1 MTFYDDDKPDKGGE
15 VVPELKLRIGG
26 DDDDGVNSKMVN
38 LRQRLLEECEAEER
52 NMLLSEPPLP
62 SRWRRSIWYWMKL
75 GILIA
80 FLGLLAAVFLKWVGP
95 FFMDKSKTG
104 TVGQVIFTMINVHF
118 YFLGYVSKLSN
129 HQRGISILPTKE
141 LMPIINWEMATFST
155 PMLAVLVFASV
166 ALFPTVLL
174 PSTPSMWVAGM
185 TFGYGFGFLLI
196 ISAAAVGVSLP
207 YFIGSLFLHRI
218 QVRFLSQDFSV
229 HPLFSLPDSVHM
241 CGWLEKYPKKA
252 AILRAAGEGNW
263 FHQFKAVTLIR
274 ISPFPYI
281 IYNYCAVATNVKYG
295 PYILGSLVGMVPEIF
310 VAIYTGILIQTLAD
324 ASHDRHALSAPQI
337 LLNVGGFLVTV
348 VTTIVF
354 TVYAKRQLKIWQ
366 KEEELLLQ

>member
-95 FFMDKSKTG
+95 FFMDK
-104 TVGQVIFTMINVHF
+104 
-118 YFLGYVSKLSN
+118 
-129 HQRGISILPTKE
+129 E

-218 QVRFLSQDFSV
+218 Q
-229 HPLFSLPDSVHM
+229 
-241 CGWLEKYPKKA
+241 GWLEKYPKKA

>member
-1 MTFYDDDKPDKGGE
+1 MTFYDDDKTNEGGE

-26 DDDDGVNSKMVN
+26 DDDDDGNSKMVN

-95 FFMDKSKTG
+95 FFMDK
-104 TVGQVIFTMINVHF
+104 
-118 YFLGYVSKLSN
+118 
-129 HQRGISILPTKE
+129 E

-155 PMLAVLVFASV
+155 PMLAVLVFGSV
-166 ALFPTVLL
+166 ALFPVILL

-218 QVRFLSQDFSV
+218 Q
-229 HPLFSLPDSVHM
+229 
-241 CGWLEKYPKKA
+241 GWLERYPKKA

>member
-95 FFMDKSKTG
+95 FFMDK
-104 TVGQVIFTMINVHF
+104 
-118 YFLGYVSKLSN
+118 
-129 HQRGISILPTKE
+129 E

-218 QVRFLSQDFSV
+218 Q
-229 HPLFSLPDSVHM
+229 
-241 CGWLEKYPKKA
+241 GWLEKYPKKA

-263 FHQFKAVTLIR
+263 FHQSKAVTLIR

-366 KEEELLLQ
+366 KEEELPLQ

>member
-26 DDDDGVNSKMVN
+26 DDDDDGVNSKMVN

-95 FFMDKSKTG
+95 FFMD
-104 TVGQVIFTMINVHF
+104 
-118 YFLGYVSKLSN
+118 
-129 HQRGISILPTKE
+129 KE

-218 QVRFLSQDFSV
+218 Q
-229 HPLFSLPDSVHM
+229 
-241 CGWLEKYPKKA
+241 GWLEKYPKKA